1 MLVLLD
7 PLREFTLMTVFLRL
21 FLAALFGACIGL
33 ERGMR
38 HHAAGF
44 RTYSIVCIGAASVM
58 LLSQYLL
65 LAFGSGDPSRMGAQV
80 ISGIGFLGAGTILIT
95 GHSRGQR
102 VKGLTTAAGL
112 WSAACMGLA
121 IGAGF
126 YEAAVMILLLLLVLI
141 AGLTH
146 LDEAHI
152 KTAAAMQVYIEYDS
166 SDLPFSDLLL
176 IIRSAGW
183 HMSTIEFLA
192 NDPSRPYM
200 VLLDLRRDGPGITK
214 SALLQQLHAVEGVLC
229 AEDL

>member
-1 MLVLLD
+1 MLALLD
-7 PLREFTLMTVFLRL
+7 PLRDLTILSVFMRL

-58 LLSQYLL
+58 VLSQYLL
-65 LAFGSGDPSRMGAQV
+65 LLYGSGDPARLGAQV

-95 GHSRGQR
+95 GRSRGQR

-112 WSAACMGLA
+112 WSAACMGLT

-126 YEAAVMILLLLLVLI
+126 YEAAVMILLLLLILI

-146 LDEAHI
+146 LDESRI
-152 KTAAAMQVYIEYDS
+152 KTAAMMQIYIEYDS
-166 SDLPFSDLLL
+166 SCLPFSDLLL

-183 HMSTIEFLA
+183 HMSSVEFLA
-192 NDPSRPYM
+192 NDPARPYM
-200 VLLDLRRDGPGITK
+200 VLADLRRDGPGIPK
-214 SALLQQLHAVEGVLC
+214 GALLQQLRTAQGVLC